1 MNNSTAFKLAQ
12 LPATCL
18 RVGIDPHKR
27 QHAIVT
33 RTPQAQVLSKF
44 KIANDRDGF
53 EELVRRCEQFRQ
65 QCGAEGLVFAIE
77 AGSHYW
83 RNLGYFLKEHG
94 QTFRL
99 INPYTLKRER
109 DGNDLGRRK
118 NDYRDAEQAADL
130 LGQGKYTW
138 TALPEG
144 SYAELRDAHETYQ
157 QLVRQT
163 TRVKLELSTAL
174 DGLFPEFPQVFKS
187 LEGFTA
193 LTVLRTNPQP
203 AVITILTEAE
213 FVEQVRTQHGAHR
226 FMAAKVRALHALA
239 ARSAGVS
246 AGTEALTQRVQ
257 LLADRLAFLVAQRQQ
272 AEATLTQRFQQFEE
286 STFLLSL
293 PGLGAVNGAGLLAH
307 IGPIGRYSGVKQLTK
322 LAGIHPQEN
331 SSADR
336 SAQRTPMSKKGRAGL
351 REVAYRS
358 VIGLLRHNPVFAKYV
373 KRLTKR
379 SIARHPLTKREA
391 IGAAM
396 NKLLRIVYA
405 LLHKRT
411 HFDPK
416 QAIAAR
422 AG

>member
-1 MNNSTAFKLAQ
+1 MNNSTAFKKAQ
-12 LPATCL
+12 LPANCL
-18 RVGIDPHKR
+18 GVGIDTHKR
-27 QHAIVT
+27 QHAIVP
-33 RTPQAQVLSKF
+33 RSPQTQVLSKF

-53 EELVRRCEQFRQ
+53 EELLRRCEQFRQ
-65 QCGAEGLVFAIE
+65 QCGAEKIVFAIE

-83 RNLGYFLKEHG
+83 RNLAYFLEEHG

-99 INPYTLKRER
+99 INPFTLKRER
-109 DGNDLGRRK
+109 DGQDLGRRK

-144 SYAELRDAHETYQ
+144 PYADLRETHATYQ
-157 QLVRQT
+157 QLVRET
-163 TRVKLELSTAL
+163 ARVKLELTTAL
-174 DGLFPEFPQVFKS
+174 DGLFPEFQQVFKS
-187 LEGFTA
+187 VEGDTA
-193 LTVLRTNPQP
+193 LTVLRTLLPP
-203 AVITILTEAE
+203 APIAALPEAE
-213 FVEQVRTQHGAHR
+213 FVERVHAQHTGRR
-226 FMAAKVRALHALA
+226 FMWAKVRALHARA
-239 ARSAGVS
+239 ARSVGVPAG
-246 AGTEALTQRVQ
+246 AEAQSQRIQ
-257 LLADRLAFLVAQRQQ
+257 LLAERLAFMVGQRQA
-272 AEATLTQRFQQFEE
+272 AEATLIRRFLALDE
-286 STFLLSL
+286 SAFLLSL
-293 PGLGAVNGAGLLAH
+293 PGLGAVNAAGLLAH

-336 SAQRTPMSKKGRAGL
+336 SARRTPMSKKGRAGL

-358 VIGLLRHNPVFAKYV
+358 VIGLLRHNAVFAKYV
-373 KRLTKR
+373 KRLTTRK
-379 SIARHPLTKREA
+379 AHQHPLTKREA

-411 HFDPK
+411 RFDPK